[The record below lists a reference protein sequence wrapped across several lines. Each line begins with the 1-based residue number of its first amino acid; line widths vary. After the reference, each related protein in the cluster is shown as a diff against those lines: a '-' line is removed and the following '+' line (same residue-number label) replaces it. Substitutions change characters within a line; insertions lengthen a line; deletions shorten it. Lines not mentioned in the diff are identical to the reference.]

1 MKKIVMGLAA
11 VAMATSMFAADP
23 AFAPSL
29 AEYSGN
35 QSVTW
40 GIDLDSN
47 KTGFKNDGEATLK
60 FNLFTAGDKTTSGDS
75 DIWAELKIKNDA
87 KDTTGAMVLPGAS
100 VDTAKFHIYNMYV
113 GIKSGDTQ
121 TGALKFT
128 RAIKSGDNDNGKL
141 LSDVGPDKYTQGI
154 VAGYDDSNFGVAVDF
169 RSAKAAQYTNDYA
182 MAAEV
187 TLKDSNEYLSGL
199 EVKGGYSYEF
209 ADAPVMGYSG
219 SVAYKATVSGDYYLK
234 PAFGYTGESL
244 DGTTKVNKIAGAL
257 MFGWGDTADANAG
270 VYFLDDDAAKKVT
283 PGVSVSYV
291 KDLEVESDL
300 GAMEIAFFS
309 GSIVENL
316 KAAALAEMQL
326 VKEADTLYTVKAG
339 AKYDIKADK
348 VTITPQA
355 GFAMTSK
362 TYVEGTPA
370 GKPTFELNK
379 PDPEGAATQDAQWV
393 KNDGAAAV
401 PGKDVAATLKVKVG
415 VDVAGLINNTVFSCV
430 WESGDL
436 KADKAK
442 KGTVNLTAK
451 ISL

>member
-1 MKKIVMGLAA
+1 M
-11 VAMATSMFAADP
+11 
-23 AFAPSL
+23 
-29 AEYSGN
+29 
-35 QSVTW
+35 
-40 GIDLDSN
+40 
-47 KTGFKNDGEATLK
+47 
-60 FNLFTAGDKTTSGDS
+60 FTAGDKTTSGDS

-121 TGALKFT
+121 TGALTFT
-128 RAIKSGDNDNGKL
+128 RAIKSGDNNNGKL
-141 LSDVGPDKYTQGI
+141 LSDVGPADYTQGI

-182 MAAEV
+182 LAAEA
-187 TLKDSNEYLSGL
+187 TLKDSNEFLSGL

-209 ADAPVMGYSG
+209 ADKPLMGYSG
-219 SVAYKATVSGDYYLK
+219 SVAYKATISGDYYVK
-234 PAFGYTGESL
+234 PAFGYTGTSK
-244 DGTTKVNKIAGAL
+244 DGTTTNMIAGAL

-291 KDLEVESDL
+291 KNLEVESDL

-326 VKEADTLYTVKAG
+326 VKDVDTVYTVKAG

-362 TYVEGTPA
+362 TVKVNA
-370 GKPTFELNK
+370 GKEASWEIIETEKVVGDSAYEWKQNP
-379 PDPEGAATQDAQWV
+379 ATSGSIED
-393 KNDGAAAV
+393 V
-401 PGKDVAATLKVKVG
+401 PATLKVKVG

-436 KADKAK
+436 KADPAG
-442 KGTVNLTAK
+442 KGKVNLTAK

>member
-1 MKKIVMGLAA
+1 MKKIVSILA
-11 VAMATSMFAADP
+11 VAAMAASMFAADP

-47 KTGFKNDGEATLK
+47 KTGFKNDGSATLK

-100 VDTAKFHIYNMYV
+100 VETAKFHIYNMYV

-154 VAGYDDSNFGVAVDF
+154 VAGYDDSNYGVAVDF
-169 RSAKAAQYTNDYA
+169 RSKLNGTDQYTNDYA
-182 MAAEV
+182 LAAEA
-187 TLKDSNEYLSGL
+187 TLKDSNEFLSGL

-209 ADAPVMGYSG
+209 ADKPLMGYSG
-219 SVAYKATVSGDYYLK
+219 SVAYKATISGDYYVK
-234 PAFGYTGESL
+234 PAFGYTGTSK
-244 DGTTKVNKIAGAL
+244 DGTTTNMIAGAL

-291 KDLEVESDL
+291 KNLEVESDL

-326 VKEADTLYTVKAG
+326 VKDVDTVYTVKAG

-362 TYVEGTPA
+362 TVKVNA
-370 GKPTFELNK
+370 GKEESWEIIESDKVNNGPAYEWKHNDATFGSIE
-379 PDPEGAATQDAQWV
+379 D
-393 KNDGAAAV
+393 V
-401 PGKDVAATLKVKVG
+401 PATLKVKVG

-436 KADKAK
+436 KADPAG
-442 KGTVNLTAK
+442 KGKVNLTAK

>member
-40 GIDLDSN
+40 GIDLDNDN
-47 KTGFKNDGEATLK
+47 KTGFKNDGSATLK

-87 KDTTGAMVLPGAS
+87 KDTTGAMELPGAS

-113 GIKSGDTQ
+113 GILSGDTQ

-141 LSDVGPDKYTQGI
+141 LSDVGPADYTQGI

-182 MAAEV
+182 LAAEA

-219 SVAYKATVSGDYYLK
+219 SVAYKATVSGDYYVK
-234 PAFGYTGESL
+234 PAFGYTGESK

-326 VKEADTLYTVKAG
+326 VKDVDTVYTVKAG

-355 GFAMTSK
+355 GFSMTSK
-362 TYVEGTPA
+362 TVKVTAETKDSWKITET
-370 GKPTFELNK
+370 KPVNNGDNAYEWK
-379 PDPEGAATQDAQWV
+379 KVDAT
-393 KNDGAAAV
+393 
-401 PGKDVAATLKVKVG
+401 PGKVEDVAATLKVKVG

-436 KADKAK
+436 KADPAG
-442 KGTVNLTAK
+442 KGKVNLTAK

>member
-1 MKKIVMGLAA
+1 MGLAA

-40 GIDLDSN
+40 GIDLDNDN
-47 KTGFKNDGEATLK
+47 KTGFKNDGSATLK

-87 KDTTGAMVLPGAS
+87 KDTTDAMVLPGAS

-113 GIKSGDTQ
+113 GIKSGDTLVGGCKPQ
-121 TGALKFT
+121 T
-128 RAIKSGDNDNGKL
+128 AIKSSNVGIEA
-141 LSDVGPDKYTQGI
+141 VGPADYTQGI
-154 VAGYDDSNFGVAVDF
+154 VAGYDDSNYGVAVDF
-169 RSAKAAQYTNDYA
+169 RSKLNGTNQYTNDYA
-182 MAAEV
+182 LAAEA

-209 ADAPVMGYSG
+209 ADKPLMGYSG
-219 SVAYKATVSGDYYLK
+219 SVAYKATISGDYYVK
-234 PAFGYTGESL
+234 PAFGYTGTSK
-244 DGTTKVNKIAGAL
+244 DGTTTNMIAGAL

-326 VKEADTLYTVKAG
+326 VKEADTVYTVKAG

-362 TYVEGTPA
+362 TVKVNA
-370 GKPTFELNK
+370 GKEQSWEIK
-379 PDPEGAATQDAQWV
+379 ESEKEPDVPVYVWKENPAT
-393 KNDGAAAV
+393 
-401 PGKDVAATLKVKVG
+401 PGSVEDVAATLKVKVG
-415 VDVAGLINNTVFSCV
+415 VDVAGLIDNTVFSCV

-436 KADKAK
+436 KADPAG
-442 KGTVNLTAK
+442 KGKVNLTAK

>member
-40 GIDLDSN
+40 GIDLDNDN
-47 KTGFKNDGEATLK
+47 KTGFKNDGSATLK

-128 RAIKSGDNDNGKL
+128 RAIKSGDNDKGKL
-141 LSDVGPDKYTQGI
+141 LSDVGPADYTQGI

-169 RSAKAAQYTNDYA
+169 RSSKAAQYTNDYA
-182 MAAEV
+182 LAAEA
-187 TLKDSNEYLSGL
+187 TLKDSNEFLSGL

-209 ADAPVMGYSG
+209 ADKPLMGYSG
-219 SVAYKATVSGDYYLK
+219 SVAYKATISGDYYVK
-234 PAFGYTGESL
+234 PAFGYTGTSK
-244 DGTTKVNKIAGAL
+244 DGTTTNMIAGAL

-291 KDLEVESDL
+291 KNLEVESDL

-316 KAAALAEMQL
+316 KAAALAEMKL
-326 VKEADTLYTVKAG
+326 VKDVDTVYTIKAG

-355 GFAMTSK
+355 GFAMTPK
-362 TYVEGTPA
+362 TLVKEATPA
-370 GKPTFELNK
+370 GTPTYELKQPTDPNNPGTPEWVVKPGADAK
-379 PDPEGAATQDAQWV
+379 PAEYRDAA
-393 KNDGAAAV
+393 
-401 PGKDVAATLKVKVG
+401 LKVKVG

-430 WESGDL
+430 WESGNL
-436 KADKAK
+436 KADPAG
-442 KGTVNLTAK
+442 KGKVNLTAK

>member
-40 GIDLDSN
+40 GIDLDNDN
-47 KTGFKNDGEATLK
+47 KTGFKNDGSATLK

-113 GIKSGDTQ
+113 GIKSGDTLVGGCKPQ
-121 TGALKFT
+121 T
-128 RAIKSGDNDNGKL
+128 AIKSSKVGIEA
-141 LSDVGPDKYTQGI
+141 VGPDAYSQGI
-154 VAGYDDSNFGVAVDF
+154 VAGYSDDNFGLDIDF
-169 RSAKAAQYTNDYA
+169 RSRPTGAVVDPAWAWNDTNGAAQYSNDYA
-182 MAAEV
+182 LAAEA

-291 KDLEVESDL
+291 NDIKDNTNNGEIEAAFYL
-300 GAMEIAFFS
+300 GNL
-309 GSIVENL
+309 VENL
-316 KAAALAEMQL
+316 KAAALLDTTL
-326 VKEADTLYTVKAG
+326 VKEGDTPITVLAGCAYDVKAD
-339 AKYDIKADK
+339 DI
-348 VTITPQA
+348 TITPKA
-355 GFAMTSK
+355 GISFKNEA
-362 TYVEGTPA
+362 A
-370 GKPTFELNK
+370 GDEVM
-379 PDPEGAATQDAQWV
+379 V
-393 KNDGAAAV
+393 KA
-401 PGKDVAATLKVKVG
+401 G
-415 VDVAGLINNTVFSCV
+415 VDVAGLINNTTFYAVYASNN
-430 WESGDL
+430 L
-436 KADKAK
+436 KADSNK
-442 KGTVNLTAK
+442 KGTVNVGCK
-451 ISL
+451 IAF

>member
-1 MKKIVMGLAA
+1 MKKIVAMGLAA

-40 GIDLDSN
+40 GIDLDNDN
-47 KTGFKNDGEATLK
+47 KTGFKNDGSATLK

-87 KDTTGAMVLPGAS
+87 KDTTSIMEFPGAS
-100 VDTAKFHIYNMYV
+100 VDTAKFHFGPVYV
-113 GIKSGDTQ
+113 GIKSGDTLVGGCKPQ
-121 TGALKFT
+121 T
-128 RAIKSGDNDNGKL
+128 AIKSSNVGIEA
-141 LSDVGPDKYTQGI
+141 VGPADYTQGI

-182 MAAEV
+182 LAAEA

-209 ADAPVMGYSG
+209 ADKPLMGYSG
-219 SVAYKATVSGDYYLK
+219 SVAYKATISGDYYVK
-234 PAFGYTGESL
+234 PAFGYTGTSK
-244 DGTTKVNKIAGAL
+244 DGTTTNMIAGAL

-291 KDLEVESDL
+291 KNLEVESDL

-326 VKEADTLYTVKAG
+326 VKDVDTVYTVKAG

-362 TYVEGTPA
+362 T
-370 GKPTFELNK
+370 
-379 PDPEGAATQDAQWV
+379 V
-393 KNDGAAAV
+393 K
-401 PGKDVAATLKVKVG
+401 ATLKVKVG

-436 KADKAK
+436 KADPAG
-442 KGTVNLTAK
+442 KGKVNLTAK

>member
-40 GIDLDSN
+40 GIDLDNDN
-47 KTGFKNDGEATLK
+47 KTGFKNDGSVTLK

-87 KDTTGAMVLPGAS
+87 KDTTSIMELLGAS
-100 VDTAKFHIYNMYV
+100 VDTAKFHFGPVYV
-113 GIKSGDTQ
+113 GIKSGDTLVGGCKPQ
-121 TGALKFT
+121 T
-128 RAIKSGDNDNGKL
+128 AIKSSNVGIEA
-141 LSDVGPDKYTQGI
+141 VGPADYTQGI

-182 MAAEV
+182 LAAEA

-209 ADAPVMGYSG
+209 ADKPLMGYSG
-219 SVAYKATVSGDYYLK
+219 SVAYKATISGDYYVK
-234 PAFGYTGESL
+234 PAFGYTGTSK
-244 DGTTKVNKIAGAL
+244 DGTTTNMIAGAL

-291 KDLEVESDL
+291 KNLEVESDL

-326 VKEADTLYTVKAG
+326 VKDVDTVYTVKAG

-355 GFAMTSK
+355 GFKMTSK
-362 TYVEGTPA
+362 T
-370 GKPTFELNK
+370 
-379 PDPEGAATQDAQWV
+379 V
-393 KNDGAAAV
+393 K
-401 PGKDVAATLKVKVG
+401 ATLKVKVG

-436 KADKAK
+436 KADPAG
-442 KGTVNLTAK
+442 KGKVNLTAK

>member
-1 MKKIVMGLAA
+1 MKKIVSILA
-11 VAMATSMFAADP
+11 VAAMAASMFAADP

-40 GIDLDSN
+40 GIDLDNDN
-47 KTGFKNDGEATLK
+47 KTGFKNDGSATLK

-87 KDTTGAMVLPGAS
+87 KDTTGAMELPGAS

-141 LSDVGPDKYTQGI
+141 LSDVGPADYTQGI

-182 MAAEV
+182 LAAEA
-187 TLKDSNEYLSGL
+187 TLKDSNEFLSGL

-209 ADAPVMGYSG
+209 ADKPLMGYSG
-219 SVAYKATVSGDYYLK
+219 SVAYKATISGDYYVK
-234 PAFGYTGESL
+234 PAFGYTGTSK
-244 DGTTKVNKIAGAL
+244 DGKTTNLIAGAL

-291 KDLEVESDL
+291 KDLEKESDL
-300 GAMEIAFFS
+300 GKMEIAFFS

-316 KAAALAEMQL
+316 KAAALAEMEL
-326 VKEADTLYTVKAG
+326 VKDKDTVYTVKAG

-355 GFAMTSK
+355 GFVMTSK

-379 PDPEGAATQDAQWV
+379 PDPEGATTQKAEWV
-393 KNDGAAAV
+393 KKEGAAAV

-436 KADKAK
+436 KADKAG
-442 KGTVNLTAK
+442 KGKVNLTAK